1 MIKDGE
7 VKKYVPKDDSAP
19 PNQSIISV
27 NPFRCRMWSL
37 HDRLEEHIT
46 DESCRE
52 EIASFARHGQLV
64 PVLARPLRNDA
75 AYQYELIFG
84 ARRLFVAR
92 HMNLPLRLE
101 VQELSDREAI
111 VAMDIENRHRRDIS
125 PYERGLSYARWLR
138 EGYFSSQD
146 EIALSLKVSAS
157 QVSRLLKVARLP
169 PVIVSAFE
177 NPSDICELWAVEL
190 ASALEDPRRRE
201 PTIRAAREL
210 GRAPARLPS
219 REVCRRLL
227 SAGAKGR
234 KLAPANRDEVVL
246 SETGTPL
253 YRIRH
258 DRSWV
263 TLRLPITRVS
273 AKSLA
278 NIRCALSTILDKESA
293 DAAKHKGN
301 VAGKAL
307 ATDRGSTLSDRA
319 QSAFG

>member
-1 MIKDGE
+1 MKDLTPRG
-7 VKKYVPKDDSAP
+7 DSAP
-19 PNQSIISV
+19 TRQTIITV
-27 NPFRCRMWSL
+27 NPFHCRMWSL
-37 HDRLEEHIT
+37 HDRAEEHIT
-46 DESCRE
+46 EESCRE

-64 PVLARPLRNDA
+64 PALGRQLRNDPA
-75 AYQYELIFG
+75 HQYELIYG

-92 HMNLPLRLE
+92 HMNLPFRLE
-101 VQELSDREAI
+101 VRDMSDREAI
-111 VAMDIENRHRRDIS
+111 IAMDIENRQRRDIS

-138 EGYFSSQD
+138 EGYFASQD

-177 NPSDICELWAVEL
+177 RPADICEVWAFEL

-201 PTIRAAREL
+201 LTIRAAREL
-210 GRAPARLPS
+210 ARSPERPPS
-219 REVCRRLL
+219 REVCRTLL

-234 KLAPANRDEVVL
+234 KVAPGHRDEVVL
-246 SETGTPL
+246 SDAGTPL

-263 TLRLPITRVS
+263 TLRLPVGRVS

-278 NIRCALSTILDKESA
+278 DIRSAVRTILYKDSPDSA
-293 DAAKHKGN
+293 DQKGKLRAR
-301 VAGKAL
+301 VDAP
-307 ATDRGSTLSDRA
+307 DRA
-319 QSAFG
+319 QRIVL